1 MNRMRFNVQQW
12 RRKSEKLWERR
23 LKIPEIHKLPA
34 FLVERKIWLEQL
46 PQKFS
51 AFIVMLSP
59 LLQIVALYLVVK
71 KGQCQVIP
79 IDLTARNLV
88 VVQWVDRSCYRLRFS
103 QNHKEIIIEQRDNE
117 AELLSGYV
125 KIFPGNS
132 EVQFR
137 KTLNSLKLGLLSSP
151 TKIMT
156 L

>member
-79 IDLTARNLV
+79 IDLTTTNLV
-88 VVQWVDRSCYRLRFS
+88 VV
-103 QNHKEIIIEQRDNE
+103 
-117 AELLSGYV
+117 
-125 KIFPGNS
+125 
-132 EVQFR
+132 
-137 KTLNSLKLGLLSSP
+137 
-151 TKIMT
+151 
-156 L
+156 